1 MKETKGQGIFL
12 VHARGHC
19 THFVLLTSS
28 SLQLQ
33 RIAGAVQAVCDAAA
47 VGPPGRASGRRLL
60 LGDAALRQGGLIICL
75 INLIITI
82 IVLMPC
88 PGECPRH
95 GGAVRAAAVAVH
107 EHAGRAGG
115 VAAQRNLPSQPAHG
129 AQWRGPGG
137 RGRYC

>member
-1 MKETKGQGIFL
+1 MLEDI
-12 VHARGHC
+12 VHISCSEPHHLSNCRELPALSKQ
-19 THFVLLTSS
+19 FVMRLLW
-28 SLQLQ
+28 
-33 RIAGAVQAVCDAAA
+33 VHQAVPQA
-47 VGPPGRASGRRLL
+47 VVSSWVTPHYAKV
-60 LGDAALRQGGLIICL
+60 AIIICV
-75 INLIITI
+75 IILIITI

-88 PGECPRH
+88 PGERPRH

-129 AQWRGPGG
+129 AQRRGPGG